1 MSFSFLLK
9 IAKLYYLIVKKKVIR
24 IIVTKEGSIFDC
36 IQPLITPNKE
46 PTIRS
51 VSLRKLLR

>member
-1 MSFSFLLK
+1 M
-9 IAKLYYLIVKKKVIR
+9 
-24 IIVTKEGSIFDC
+24 TNEGSIFDC

-51 VSLRKLLR
+51 VNLRGSGGGSVGSAVASDT